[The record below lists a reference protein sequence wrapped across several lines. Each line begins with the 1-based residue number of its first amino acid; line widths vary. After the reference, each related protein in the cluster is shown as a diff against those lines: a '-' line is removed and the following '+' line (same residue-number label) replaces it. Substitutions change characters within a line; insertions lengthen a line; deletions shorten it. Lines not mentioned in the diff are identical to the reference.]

1 MNQEIKCFG
10 CGAIIQ
16 NQDEKKIGYVPKKT
30 IDNDQI
36 LCQRC
41 FKLRHYHQLSQ
52 TSLTKDD
59 YLRILQT
66 IGEKDCLVV
75 YIIDLFDF
83 NGCQIQGLV
92 RHTGGNDIYVLANKR
107 DILPKSLKEVKL
119 EHWVRR
125 QLKNEGIKPINVK
138 ITSGLKKL
146 NFDVI
151 YDEIEEY
158 RKGRDVYVVGVTNV
172 GKSTFINAL
181 LKHYASV
188 NDEAL
193 ITVSEFP
200 GTTLDLIQIPLDE
213 NSYLYDTPGIVNSH
227 QMTHFVKTED
237 LETIIPKS
245 EMRPMTFQLK
255 PEQTLYFSGL
265 ARLDYLE
272 GQINSMTCYF
282 SRYLQIHR
290 TKTINADQLYNRH
303 KTLKMEIEGMSTID
317 QMKTYEFSIK
327 NGKCDIVISG
337 LGFITI
343 NGKGGKV
350 RVHVPKDVWV
360 LKREALI

>member
-1 MNQEIKCFG
+1 MTQEIRCYG

-16 NQDEKKIGYVPKKT
+16 NKDEKKIGYVPKKN
-30 IDNDQI
+30 IDSEI

-41 FKLRHYHQLSQ
+41 FQLRHYHQLHQ
-52 TSLTKDD
+52 TNLTKDD
-59 YLRILQT
+59 YLRVLQT
-66 IGEKDCLVV
+66 IGDKDCLVV

-92 RHTGGNDIYVLANKR
+92 RHVGGNDIYVLANKR
-107 DILPKSLKEVKL
+107 DVLPKSLKEVKL

-125 QLKNEGIKPINVK
+125 QLKNEGIKPVDVK
-138 ITSGLKKL
+138 ITSGLKKINL
-146 NFDVI
+146 DSI
-151 YDEIEEY
+151 YDDIEKY
-158 RKGRDVYVVGVTNV
+158 RRGRDVYVVGVTNV

-181 LKHYASV
+181 LKHYASM
-188 NDEAL
+188 NDESL

-213 NSYLYDTPGIVNSH
+213 QSYLYDTPGIVNAH
-227 QMTHFVKTED
+227 QMTHLVKEKD
-237 LETIIPKS
+237 LKMIIPAG
-245 EMRPMTFQLK
+245 EMRPTTFQLQQG
-255 PEQTLYFSGL
+255 QTLYLSGL
-265 ARLDYLE
+265 ARIDYLE
-272 GQINSMTCYF
+272 GHIDSMTCYF

-290 TKTINADQLYNRH
+290 TKTINADRLYDRH
-303 KTLKMEIEGMSTID
+303 QTLKIEIEGIDSID
-317 QMKTYEFSIK
+317 QMKTYEFSLK

-343 NGKGGKV
+343 NGKGGKI
-350 RVHVPKDVWV
+350 RVYVPKDIWV